1 MATDLPS
8 EPGDEDMTRSATNA
22 VAAAATPR
30 WLPGLAVAGLAVA
43 LAACAAPEA
52 RDAAVVE
59 AIETGGERYAA
70 EMEAR
75 RARHLETTVARFERI
90 HRGEAG
96 DDTYDALLFSGGAE
110 WGAFGA
116 GFMAQWAELG
126 DAAPTPIPEFDFIGG
141 ISTGALMA
149 AFVASGEPE
158 RYAALEDFYRNVS
171 PSWIEQRG
179 ILEILS
185 PRTTSLVDNAGIR
198 AQVESAVDASLIADL
213 RQAHAEARKIMIG
226 TVNLDYGGR
235 RYWDIA
241 EVAATAADPKPR
253 IVDILMAATAIAGVF
268 PPVEI
273 DGALYGDLGYV
284 EGIPAFRS
292 HDTDAFGAAWRER
305 NGDVEPPTARLWLVY
320 NIPIGVEPDPVA
332 LSLVPLAMRGYDAL
346 VQASFTNPV
355 NTALLL
361 QRLSEQSRTPLVE
374 VRWIAIPRSFEKDPE
389 APLFSPATTN
399 PLADLGR
406 GAALA
411 PDGGW
416 RRDQPN

>member
-1 MATDLPS
+1 
-8 EPGDEDMTRSATNA
+8 MTRSSRRSGAERVTD
-22 VAAAATPR
+22 AATPLR
-30 WLPGLAVAGLAVA
+30 LRDFVVVGLALG
-43 LAACAAPEA
+43 LAACASPQA

-70 EMEAR
+70 EMEAQ
-75 RARHLETTVARFERI
+75 RARHLEGTLARFERI
-90 HRGEAG
+90 HRGDAG
-96 DDTYDALLFSGGAE
+96 DDTYDGLLLSGGAE

-116 GFMAQWAELG
+116 GLMAQWAELG
-126 DAAPTPIPEFDFIGG
+126 DAAPTPMPEFDFVAG

-171 PSWIEQRG
+171 PDWIEQRG
-179 ILEILS
+179 LFEILS

-198 AQVESAVDASLIADL
+198 AQVEDAVDDALIGEL
-213 RQAHAEARKIMIG
+213 RQAHAEDRQIMIG

-235 RYWDIA
+235 RYWNIA
-241 EVAATAADPKPR
+241 EVAATAAAPAPR

-292 HDTDAFGAAWRER
+292 QNTDAFAAAWRAR

-320 NIPIGVEPDPVA
+320 NIPIGVEPEPVE
-332 LSLVPLAMRGYDAL
+332 LSLVPLAMRG
-346 VQASFTNPV
+346 
-355 NTALLL
+355 
-361 QRLSEQSRTPLVE
+361 
-374 VRWIAIPRSFEKDPE
+374 
-389 APLFSPATTN
+389 
-399 PLADLGR
+399 
-406 GAALA
+406 
-411 PDGGW
+411 
-416 RRDQPN
+416 